1 MTKYDAD
8 LGDRDPGTALRASMG
23 ACVSDMHMPA
33 GLLDRAV
40 SRDRKRKARIRLTG
54 AVCATAAVVAVAVVI
69 ATVPARPA
77 GRLSGRPAP
86 TRPPA
91 GLKALDAAYVLDRAA
106 AAQVNS
112 SRMISVDRAGGRS
125 GTIYTDVTTQQQL
138 IVSALRDSSGGPYF
152 EISTV
157 ISGGAYTETDVEYQ
171 DHVYSVFTT
180 SSMDAGSRVTLSSFL
195 PLQTNANPA
204 VAFQEALK
212 AGTIRVVGRQRLNGR
227 DTILIRVSGFHGTS
241 RMPPSPPSSIWIDA
255 TTYLVV
261 QTEHYVPDFQPRST
275 STPGMN
281 VTWSPDIDHVTWL
294 PPTPANLALLTLTPP
309 AGFTKISESEMGQK
323 YLGPLS

>member
-1 MTKYDAD
+1 VINYDAD
-8 LGDRDPGTALRASMG
+8 LSDGDPGTALRASMS
-23 ACVSDMHMPA
+23 ACVSDIRMPA
-33 GLLDRAV
+33 SLLDRAV
-40 SRDRKRKARIRLTG
+40 RRDRKRKARVRLTG
-54 AVCATAAVVAVAVVI
+54 AACATAVIAAAAVVI
-69 ATVPARPA
+69 ATVP
-77 GRLSGRPAP
+77 GRSSGRPSSRPAP
-86 TRPPA
+86 ARPTA
-91 GLKALDAAYVLDRAA
+91 GQHALDAAYVLNQAA

-112 SRMISVDRAGGRS
+112 SRLISEDQAGGQS
-125 GTIYTDVTTQQQL
+125 GTIYTDVSTQQQL

-157 ISGGAYTETDVEYQ
+157 ISGGAYVETDVEYQ

-212 AGTIRVVGRQRLNGR
+212 AGTIAVVGHQSLNGR
-227 DTILIRVSGFHGTS
+227 DTILIRVKSGPEGRMGT
-241 RMPPSPPSSIWIDA
+241 PPASSIWIDA

-261 QTEHYVPDFQPRST
+261 QTEDYVPDFQPTST
-275 STPGMN
+275 STPGVN

-294 PPTPANLALLTLTPP
+294 SPTAANLALLTLTPP
-309 AGFTKISESEMGQK
+309 AGFTRITEAEMAQK

>member
-23 ACVSDMHMPA
+23 AYVSDMRMSA
-33 GLLDRAV
+33 SLLDRAV

-54 AVCATAAVVAVAVVI
+54 AVCATAAVAAVAAVI
-69 ATVPARPA
+69 ATVPGRPP
-77 GRLSGRPAP
+77 GRPAP

-112 SRMISVDRAGGRS
+112 YRMISVDRAGGSS

-212 AGTIRVVGRQRLNGR
+212 AGTITVVGRQSLNGR
-227 DTILIRVSGFHGTS
+227 DTILIHVSGFPGTS

-261 QTEHYVPDFQPRST
+261 QTEHYVPNFQPSST

-294 PPTPANLALLTLTPP
+294 SPTPANLALLTLTPP